1 MKFIYKF
8 KFRDYGFFGHPEVV
22 LFETLYYELD
32 IGFLI
37 LLYAGITY
45 SIFYIQKWFNYPIR
59 SFIFTNMVTILNLG
73 QSAGNNSL
81 LIGPSETICKN
92 IEGSDPSIEVSN
104 NNTFLDKLAQSEVN
118 NSENIKL
125 ISNHVPTH
133 TKPLTDEDFGHYLAG
148 LIDGDGSFG
157 KRSMVIAFNYLDA
170 SLAYYIKRRLN
181 YGSVK
186 KVKNK
191 NAVVF
196 VIHHREGLE
205 KIINLVNG
213 KLRIPYKNDDIEKQ
227 ILNVYKTPL
236 EIKEKLHI
244 NTSSDLNNYWLAGF
258 IDADGSFQIKILNRV
273 NSKGNTSIEIRLY
286 LQIDQKTR
294 LLLDLIKDK
303 LGGNIGY
310 RKSQDTYY
318 YNSTS
323 FGSAKKAIKYLDR
336 YHMLS
341 SKYLNYLKWRKAYIL
356 VQSKKHLTPE
366 GTDKIFKLKISMN
379 SYSKE
384 TLDTVLDSM

>member
-81 LIGPSETICKN
+81 LIGTSETICKN

-118 NSENIKL
+118 KSENIKL

-196 VIHHREGLE
+196 VIPNREGLE

-213 KLRIPYKNDDIEKQ
+213 KLRIQYKIDDIEKQ

-244 NTSSDLNNYWLAGF
+244 NTSSDLNNY
-258 IDADGSFQIKILNRV
+258 
-273 NSKGNTSIEIRLY
+273 
-286 LQIDQKTR
+286 
-294 LLLDLIKDK
+294 
-303 LGGNIGY
+303 
-310 RKSQDTYY
+310 
-318 YNSTS
+318 
-323 FGSAKKAIKYLDR
+323 
-336 YHMLS
+336 
-341 SKYLNYLKWRKAYIL
+341 
-356 VQSKKHLTPE
+356 
-366 GTDKIFKLKISMN
+366 
-379 SYSKE
+379 
-384 TLDTVLDSM
+384 